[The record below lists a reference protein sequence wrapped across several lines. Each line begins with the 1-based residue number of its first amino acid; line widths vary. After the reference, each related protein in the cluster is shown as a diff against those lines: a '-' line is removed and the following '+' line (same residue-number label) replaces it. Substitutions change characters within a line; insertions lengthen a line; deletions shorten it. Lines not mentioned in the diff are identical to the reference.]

1 MKKVLLFLLLLH
13 TQLSSAFPISPKS
26 LEEKKMA
33 TVQRYLENFYGMPKS
48 GDKIKRQKNSTQLVK
63 KLKEM
68 QRFFGLEET
77 GQPDEETMEVMEMP
91 RCGVPDVLGYKLTE
105 GNPKWK
111 KNEITYRIINYTP
124 DLPKAD
130 VDSAIE
136 KAIQIWSGPAPLKF
150 TRINSGE
157 ADIKISFVRGD
168 HGDNSPFDGKNGV
181 LAHAFQPG
189 QGIGGDAHFDEDET
203 WTVSSRDYN
212 LFLVA
217 AHEFGH
223 SLGLSHSTDPGAL
236 MFPSYSF
243 SEPSTYVLPQD
254 DINGIQFIY
263 GQSDNPVK
271 PTGPTTPGTCDPQLT
286 FDAITTLR
294 GETIIFKDK
303 YFWRK
308 HRLVV
313 RPELH
318 KISLFW
324 PSLPSGIQAAYED
337 VERDLVFLFKGNQYW
352 TLSGYDI
359 RPGFPKYISDFGFPR
374 TVQAIDAAVSNSNY
388 GKTYFFVKNQYWRFD
403 NRRRTMDPGYPKNIA
418 DKFQGLTGNVDA
430 VFQKDH
436 YFYFFIGPIYY
447 KFDLPAKRIVAV
459 GRSNRLLN
467 CR

>member
-1 MKKVLLFLLLLH
+1 MEKVLLFLLLLH
-13 TQLSSAFPISPKS
+13 TQLSSAFPVSPKS

-48 GDKIKRQKNSTQLVK
+48 GDKIKRYKNSTHLVK

-68 QRFFGLEET
+68 QKFFGLEET
-77 GQPDEETMEVMEMP
+77 GQPDEETIDIMKMP
-91 RCGVPDVLGYKLTE
+91 RCGNPDAGEFKLTE

-111 KNEITYRIINYTP
+111 RNEITYSIIKYTS
-124 DLPKAD
+124 DMPKAD

-136 KAIQIWSGPAPLKF
+136 KAIQIWSDPSPLKF
-150 TRINSGE
+150 TKILNGE

-168 HGDNSPFDGKNGV
+168 HGDNSPFDGKNGI

-203 WTVSSRDYN
+203 WTTGSKGYN

-236 MFPSYSF
+236 MFPIYSF

-254 DINGIQFIY
+254 DIDGIQFIY
-263 GQSDNPVK
+263 GSSNNPIK

-294 GETIIFKDK
+294 GEVIIFKDN
-303 YFWRK
+303 YFWRR
-308 HRLVV
+308 HHQLL
-313 RPELH
+313 RPKLH

-337 VERDLVFLFKGNQYW
+337 VEKDLVFLFKGNRYW
-352 TLSGYDI
+352 ALFGYEI
-359 RPGFPKYISDFGFPR
+359 RPGFPKDISDFGFPR
-374 TVQAIDAAVSNSNY
+374 IVQAIDAAVSSSDY
-388 GKTYFFVKNQYWRFD
+388 GKTYFFVKNQFIRFD
-403 NRRRTMDPGYPKNIA
+403 HRRRAMDPGYPKNIA
-418 DKFQGLTGNVDA
+418 DNFPGLPSNVDA
-430 VFQKDH
+430 VFHKNN
-436 YFYFFIGPIYY
+436 YFYFFSGPISY
-447 KFDLPAKRIVAV
+447 KFDLRARRIVAV